1 MNHPSHLLLAVVF
14 LFVGL
19 HTTAQNSVGIGTE
32 TPNPNAVLQ
41 LVSPDGNQGFLIPQL
56 STAQRTADA
65 FISALSAEEDAGLL
79 VFDTEDTLFY
89 YWSGDVWTALS
100 TQQLSAGTGLSIAD
114 GTINNTD
121 DLDSQNEIQD
131 LSLSGNDLT
140 ITDNSGATIIDLSIY
155 MDNTD
160 SQSLSLSGT
169 SLSISGANSVDL
181 SGLDGSGTDDQTA
194 TEVSVTPN
202 GNIASTNVQDA
213 LLEIQS
219 DVDAF
224 VESDDQIASEVNVT
238 SSGTLTSTD
247 VQAALEELQTEID
260 GVIDTD
266 DQTLSFD
273 CNSISIS
280 EGNCSSEITGYNSK

>member
-1 MNHPSHLLLAVVF
+1 MNHRSHLLLAVVF
-14 LFVGL
+14 LFIGL

-32 TPNPNAVLQ
+32 MPNPNAVLQ

-56 STAQRTADA
+56 STAQRTADT

-100 TQQLSAGTGLSIAD
+100 TQQLSADTGLSIAD
-114 GTINNTD
+114 GTINNTG

-131 LSLSGNDLT
+131 LSLSDNDLT

-160 SQSLSLSGT
+160 SQSLSGT

-181 SGLDGSGTDDQTA
+181 SGLGGSGTDDQTA
-194 TEVSVTPN
+194 TEVSVTPD

-224 VESDDQIASEVNVT
+224 VDSDDQIAR
-238 SSGTLTSTD
+238 
-247 VQAALEELQTEID
+247 
-260 GVIDTD
+260 
-266 DQTLSFD
+266 
-273 CNSISIS
+273 
-280 EGNCSSEITGYNSK
+280 